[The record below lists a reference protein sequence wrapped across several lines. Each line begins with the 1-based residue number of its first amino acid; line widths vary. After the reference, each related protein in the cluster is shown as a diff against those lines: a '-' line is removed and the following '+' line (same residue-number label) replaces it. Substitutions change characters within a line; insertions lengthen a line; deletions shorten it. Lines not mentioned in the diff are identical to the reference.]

1 MKVNQEKETAEV
13 LELQNKRLSYDKD
26 TGSLVWKYGR
36 NKGKVQGTKDGGYI
50 RVTLQSRDYYQH
62 RVAWAIYYG
71 YWPTKIIDHRDR
83 NKSNNRIDNL
93 REVSEQK
100 NITNVGLRSTN
111 TSGVKGVSW
120 SKAMGKY
127 RQDICVN
134 YKLINL
140 GFFNTIEEAIQARS
154 KAELEYFK

>member
-26 TGSLVWKYGR
+26 TGNLVWKDGR
-36 NKGKVQGTKDGGYI
+36 NKWKVQGTKDGGYI

-62 RVAWAIYYG
+62 RLAWAIYYG

-100 NITNVGLRSTN
+100 NINNVGLRSTN

-120 SKAMGKY
+120 SKALGKY

>member
-1 MKVNQEKETAEV
+1 MKVNQEKETAEI

-26 TGSLVWKYGR
+26 TGSLVWKDGR

-50 RVTLQSRDYYQH
+50 RVTLQNRDYYQH
-62 RVAWAIYYG
+62 RLIWAMYHG

-120 SKAMGKY
+120 SKALGKY